1 MWEKIKAF
9 SVSHV
14 LDWLKELLTRPKMIS
29 AFIAGLLVAFGAP
42 APLSH
47 TIGDAVGAVAGVI
60 EQHQP
65 AAPADNLPPVVTLKP
80 DIVNKGA
87 GK

>member
-1 MWEKIKAF
+1 MWDKIKAF

-29 AFIAGLLVAFGAP
+29 AFIAGLLVAFGTP

-47 TIGDAVGAVAGVI
+47 TIGDAAGAVVGVI
-60 EQHQP
+60 EQHQ
-65 AAPADNLPPVVTLKP
+65 AAPPVDNLPPVTEPKP
-80 DIVNKGA
+80 DIVNRGA
-87 GK
+87 K